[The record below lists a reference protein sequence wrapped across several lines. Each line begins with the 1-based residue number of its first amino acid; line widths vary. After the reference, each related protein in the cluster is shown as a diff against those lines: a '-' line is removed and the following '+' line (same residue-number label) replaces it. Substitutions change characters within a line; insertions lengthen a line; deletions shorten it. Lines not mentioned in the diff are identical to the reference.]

1 MAARRSSEL
10 GSGETLNDNQILQ
23 VLEEIPSDCESVAS
37 DTESESDDELEEEVQ
52 GENISELHE
61 NVPVMQVEDEDTS
74 VVDEVVA
81 EDDAGDERKNIVWLK
96 EVLTHDINEFH
107 GDPGPNIS
115 SEKEDPIEIF
125 GCLFEDELFEHI
137 VYHTN
142 LYATQKLGGST
153 AFKPTN
159 ADEIK
164 KFLAINLLMG
174 IKKCPSYKNY
184 WSSDPAL
191 RDNYISAIMPRN
203 RFSWLLGY
211 IHLNDNS
218 EMPKKG
224 EEGYDKLYKIRPL
237 LEMFS
242 ETYLKSYRPTKMQ
255 AIDESMI
262 RFKGRSSIKQYMPLK
277 PIKRGYKVWIR
288 ANSNGY
294 ISQFEIYTG
303 KVGQTTEKC
312 LGSRVV
318 KTLTTDLFGKFHEVY
333 FDNYFTSL
341 PLMHYL
347 RMNGVY
353 ACGTVRKHRVGLPS
367 DFENEKT
374 MSRGEFQFRC
384 SEEGLVS
391 MFWKDRK
398 GIYFL
403 SNYHDVTDV
412 MSVGRRNKDGSR
424 EEITCPKLVKD
435 YNENMGFVDK
445 ADMLKALYEVN
456 RKSRK
461 WWHRI
466 FWYILDVTVVNAFII
481 YREQTND
488 MKTNLMKFRL
498 SLVAGLIGA
507 KTNTPTRAKTSP
519 KLLSK
524 FKPYVA
530 PGLRYDKTSHMP
542 KRGSSRRC
550 AQCSTKK
557 EPHRTKWFCETCEV
571 GLCMTKDKN
580 CFNEYHKK

>member
-1 MAARRSSEL
+1 LAVEKL
-10 GSGETLNDNQILQ
+10 DDNQILQ
-23 VLEEIPSDCESVAS
+23 VLEEIPSDCESLAS
-37 DTESESDDELEEEVQ
+37 DTESESGDELEEVQ

-61 NVPVMQVEDEDTS
+61 NVPVMQVEDEDAI
-74 VVDEVVA
+74 VVNETVA
-81 EDDAGDERKNIVWLK
+81 EDDAGEERGNIVWLK

-107 GDPGPNIS
+107 GVPGPNSS
-115 SEKEDPIEIF
+115 SEKEDPIERF

-137 VYHTN
+137 AYDTN
-142 LYATQKLGGST
+142 LYATQKVGGST
-153 AFKPTN
+153 AFKPAN
-159 ADEIK
+159 ADEIE
-164 KFLAINLLMG
+164 KFLAINLFMG

-191 RDNYISAIMPRN
+191 RHNYISAIMPRKI
-203 RFSWLLGY
+203 FLWLLGY
-211 IHLNDNS
+211 THLNDNS

-224 EEGYDKLYKIRPL
+224 EGYDKLYKIRSL
-237 LEMFS
+237 LEMLS
-242 ETYLKSYRPTKMQ
+242 KTYLKSYRPTKMQ

-277 PIKRGYKVWIR
+277 LIKQGYKVWIR
-288 ANSNGY
+288 AHSDGY

-312 LGSRVV
+312 LGSKVV

-333 FDNYFTSL
+333 FANYFTSL

-353 ACGTVRKHRVGLPS
+353 ACGTVQKHQVGLPS
-367 DFENEKT
+367 DFENEET
-374 MSRGEFQFRC
+374 MSQGEFQFRY
-384 SEEGLVS
+384 SEEGLVL

-398 GIYFL
+398 GIFFL
-403 SNYHDVTDV
+403 SNYHNVTDV
-412 MSVGRRNKDGSR
+412 TLVGRRNKDGT
-424 EEITCPKLVKD
+424 ITCPKLVKD
-435 YNENMGFVDK
+435 YNENTGFVDK

-466 FWYILDVTVVNAFII
+466 CWYLLDVTAVNAFII
-481 YREQTND
+481 YRDQTND

-507 KTNTPTRAKTSP
+507 KTNTPTRAKKSP
-519 KLLSK
+519 NLPNKIKSYATL
-524 FKPYVA
+524 F
-530 PGLRYDKTSHMP
+530 
-542 KRGSSRRC
+542 GSCIIHILNTGC
-550 AQCSTKK
+550 AKI
-557 EPHRTKWFCETCEV
+557 
-571 GLCMTKDKN
+571 
-580 CFNEYHKK
+580 